1 MDGVKKATSR
11 TTANHASSLDHRRIQ
26 KSSTL
31 NRKFVK
37 RPTARPKITA
47 AAGAASRSLRQ
58 QGQART
64 LIQKQNTVRLAPSSK
79 ITQNQQQQQQQR
91 QAQAQTER
99 ISIRQAGA
107 AKQQQQAKQAT
118 VAQQQRQ
125 QQQQRGQAAVKKQ
138 AQAQQVKQ
146 AQQQQQQRAVRRQI
160 VSATSKDLPVQKN
173 QTLEAA
179 RARMAARKQAAQPQ
193 HLSAQE
199 LKERAIQQALRKIDK
214 IDGDKTMAAQ
224 FVDTGQQKTGHFW
237 QRRGFAIAAGMAVFS
252 LALLGY
258 LVHLNLPDISVR
270 VTAMQTGIEKI
281 YPSYVPTN
289 YRLDGLVKEDAGR
302 VTMNFKNDEGKKF
315 ILMEEKSN
323 WDSAAVLSNYVK
335 KNWGNDYSIAKGQG
349 LTIYVSGANAA
360 WVNGGVFYVITDEGG
375 NLSAS
380 DLHDIAVS
388 L

>member
-1 MDGVKKATSR
+1 MDGVKKVTSR

-64 LIQKQNTVRLAPSSK
+64 LLSKQNSVRLTPSSK

-91 QAQAQTER
+91 QAQVQTER
-99 ISIRQAGA
+99 ISVRQAGV
-107 AKQQQQAKQAT
+107 AKQQQQVKQAA

-125 QQQQRGQAAVKKQ
+125 QQQQRGQVAVKKQ
-138 AQAQQVKQ
+138 VQE
-146 AQQQQQQRAVRRQI
+146 QQQQQRAVRRQI
-160 VSATSKDLPVQKN
+160 VSTTSEDLPVQKN

-199 LKERAIQQALRKIDK
+199 LKERAIQQALRKVDK

-224 FVDTGQQKTGHFW
+224 FVDAGQQKTGHFW
-237 QRRGFAIAAGMAVFS
+237 QRRGFAIAAGMAVIS

-258 LVHLNLPDISVR
+258 LVNLNLPDISVR

-315 ILMEEKSN
+315 TLMEEKSN

-360 WVNGGVFYVITDEGG
+360 WVNGGVFYVITDESGS
-375 NLSAS
+375 LSAS

>member
-1 MDGVKKATSR
+1 MDGVKKVTSR

-64 LIQKQNTVRLAPSSK
+64 LIQKHNTVRLAPSSK
-79 ITQNQQQQQQQR
+79 ITQNQQQQQR

-99 ISIRQAGA
+99 ISVRQAGVV
-107 AKQQQQAKQAT
+107 KQQQQVKQAA

-125 QQQQRGQAAVKKQ
+125 QQQQRGQVAVKKQ
-138 AQAQQVKQ
+138 V
-146 AQQQQQQRAVRRQI
+146 QQQQQQRAVRRQI
-160 VSATSKDLPVQKN
+160 VSATSEDLPVQKN

-199 LKERAIQQALRKIDK
+199 LKERAIQQALRKVDK

-224 FVDTGQQKTGHFW
+224 FVDAGQQKTGHFW
-237 QRRGFAIAAGMAVFS
+237 QRRGFAIAAGMAVIS

-258 LVHLNLPDISVR
+258 LVNLNLPDISVR

-315 ILMEEKSN
+315 TLMEEKSN

-360 WVNGGVFYVITDEGG
+360 WVNGGVFYVITDESGS
-375 NLSAS
+375 LSAS

>member
-1 MDGVKKATSR
+1 MDGVKKVTSR

-37 RPTARPKITA
+37 RPIARPKITA

-64 LIQKQNTVRLAPSSK
+64 LLQKQNTVRLSPSSK
-79 ITQNQQQQQQQR
+79 ITQAQQQQQ
-91 QAQAQTER
+91 QAQTER
-99 ISIRQAGA
+99 ISVRQAGA
-107 AKQQQQAKQAT
+107 
-118 VAQQQRQ
+118 RQ
-125 QQQQRGQAAVKKQ
+125 QQQQQVKQAAAAQQQQRLQVAKKQ
-138 AQAQQVKQ
+138 AQQQQGRQAQ
-146 AQQQQQQRAVRRQI
+146 QQQQQQRAVVRRQQI
-160 VSATSKDLPVQKN
+160 VSTASKDLPVQKN

-199 LKERAIQQALRKIDK
+199 LKERAIQQALRKVDK

-224 FVDTGQQKTGHFW
+224 FVDAGQQKTGHFW
-237 QRRGFAIAAGMAVFS
+237 QRRGFAIAAGMAVIS

-315 ILMEEKSN
+315 TLMEEKSN

-375 NLSAS
+375 TLTAS